1 MNLRYFTLFILSNL
15 FFLVIGKSQT
25 IPMTFHNGS
34 LKSIPLNIP
43 GVMNPNLSPIS
54 DSGVTLEVGQKV
66 FYFPNGKKGKKE
78 LFRDEFVRSY
88 YPKKIAGET
97 WRAISWTT
105 AASIVSVIE
114 MVSNKQLPQKGYLK
128 QEEIALDKFLKTK
141 SGGYYK

>member
-43 GVMNPNLSPIS
+43 GVMNPNLSPLS
-54 DSGVTLEVGQKV
+54 NSGIELEPGQKI

-78 LFRDEFVRSY
+78 LLFEVDNTFRKDTILQIDEIIKQ
-88 YPKKIAGET
+88 KKK
-97 WRAISWTT
+97 
-105 AASIVSVIE
+105 VSE
-114 MVSNKQLPQKGYLK
+114 
-128 QEEIALDKFLKTK
+128 
-141 SGGYYK
+141 

>member
-1 MNLRYFTLFILSNL
+1 MNLRNFTLFILFNL

-78 LFRDEFVRSY
+78 LLFEVDGMF
-88 YPKKIAGET
+88 KKDTILQIHEII
-97 WRAISWTT
+97 RQK
-105 AASIVSVIE
+105 
-114 MVSNKQLPQKGYLK
+114 KQLS
-128 QEEIALDKFLKTK
+128 E
-141 SGGYYK
+141 

>member
-1 MNLRYFTLFILSNL
+1 MNLRNFTLFILFNL

-43 GVMNPNLSPIS
+43 GVMNPNLFPIS

-78 LFRDEFVRSY
+78 LLFEVDDTF
-88 YPKKIAGET
+88 KKDTILQSHEII
-97 WRAISWTT
+97 RQK
-105 AASIVSVIE
+105 
-114 MVSNKQLPQKGYLK
+114 KQLS
-128 QEEIALDKFLKTK
+128 E
-141 SGGYYK
+141 

>member
-1 MNLRYFTLFILSNL
+1 
-15 FFLVIGKSQT
+15 VIGKSQT

-78 LFRDEFVRSY
+78 LLFEVDDTFRKDTILQIHEIIRQ
-88 YPKKIAGET
+88 K
-97 WRAISWTT
+97 
-105 AASIVSVIE
+105 
-114 MVSNKQLPQKGYLK
+114 KQLS
-128 QEEIALDKFLKTK
+128 E
-141 SGGYYK
+141 

>member
-1 MNLRYFTLFILSNL
+1 
-15 FFLVIGKSQT
+15 VIGKSQT

-78 LFRDEFVRSY
+78 LLFEVNGTF
-88 YPKKIAGET
+88 KKDTILQIHEII
-97 WRAISWTT
+97 RQK
-105 AASIVSVIE
+105 
-114 MVSNKQLPQKGYLK
+114 KQLS
-128 QEEIALDKFLKTK
+128 E
-141 SGGYYK
+141 

>member
-1 MNLRYFTLFILSNL
+1 MNLRNFTLFILFNL

-43 GVMNPNLSPIS
+43 GVMNPNLSPRS

-78 LFRDEFVRSY
+78 LLFEVDDTFRKDTILQIDEII
-88 YPKKIAGET
+88 KQK
-97 WRAISWTT
+97 
-105 AASIVSVIE
+105 
-114 MVSNKQLPQKGYLK
+114 KQLS
-128 QEEIALDKFLKTK
+128 E
-141 SGGYYK
+141 

>member
-1 MNLRYFTLFILSNL
+1 MNLRNFTLFIFSNL
-15 FFLVIGKSQT
+15 FFLANGKSQA

-78 LFRDEFVRSY
+78 LLFEVDGTF
-88 YPKKIAGET
+88 KKDTILQIHEII
-97 WRAISWTT
+97 RQK
-105 AASIVSVIE
+105 
-114 MVSNKQLPQKGYLK
+114 KQLS
-128 QEEIALDKFLKTK
+128 E
-141 SGGYYK
+141 